1 MYQLLLYQL
10 EMIISYYSNEKHD
23 LKVLLTGINVDLKC
37 LIRLKT
43 HFNYLV
49 DPTFT
54 KVNAYHLKEKKIR
67 LLFRNIRHQVLK

>member
-1 MYQLLLYQL
+1 M
-10 EMIISYYSNEKHD
+10 SNQTK
-23 LKVLLTGINVDLKC
+23 K
-37 LIRLKT
+37 